1 MFEFTKKL
9 RLATKFALSLGTI
22 LMIIFAACAFV
33 ILSQSDNVKSQLND
47 QLTAIASEQKISNQQ
62 AVMAQVST
70 ALDNT
75 FEEVS
80 IKVVGLMFVAS
91 AGVVVIV
98 YYLFLH
104 MIRRRLADLAVKF
117 RDVSTGDG
125 DLRSRINVKGSDGID
140 DLGHIFN
147 GFIEKLQ
154 SIISQVVNDSSNL
167 VGVASHL
174 NTISASSSD
183 SALQQQSQIEQVATA
198 MNEMTATVTEVA
210 TNARSAADA
219 AQNADTD
226 VNSGMVI
233 VEQTVSS
240 INSLASEVER
250 ANDVIRTLQSDS
262 EEIGSVLDVIRGIA
276 EQTNLLALNAA
287 IEAARAGEQ
296 GRGFAEQTNLLA
308 LNAAIEAARAGEQ
321 GRGFAVVADEVRT
334 LASRTQQSTEEIQ
347 AMIERL
353 QTGANDAVK
362 VMEESHSQARN
373 SVDHAGNTGEALQKI
388 TTAVNTINQMNLHI
402 SNAAEQQT
410 AVAHEIDVSL
420 NKINQASHESVSN
433 AGEASQ
439 ESETLNQLATHLQEL
454 MQQFKV

>member
-1 MFEFTKKL
+1 MFDFTKKL

-22 LMIIFAACAFV
+22 LSVIFAICAFV
-33 ILSQSDNVKSQLND
+33 ILSQSDNVKGNLSEQLSS
-47 QLTAIASEQKISNQQ
+47 IATEQKISNQQ
-62 AVMAQVST
+62 AVMVQVST
-70 ALDNT
+70 VLDETFAQIAL
-75 FEEVS
+75 E
-80 IKVVGLMFVAS
+80 VVGLMFMAS

-98 YYLFLH
+98 YYLFLF

-117 RDVSTGDG
+117 RDVSTGEG

-154 SIISQVVNDSSNL
+154 SIISQVVDDSSNL
-167 VGVASHL
+167 VGVAAHL

-219 AQNADTD
+219 AQEADSD
-226 VNSGMVI
+226 VNSGMSI

-240 INSLASEVER
+240 INSLAAEVER
-250 ANDVIRTLQSDS
+250 ANDVIKTLQSDS
-262 EEIGSVLDVIRGIA
+262 EEIGSVLDVIRGI
-276 EQTNLLALNAA
+276 
-287 IEAARAGEQ
+287 
-296 GRGFAEQTNLLA
+296 AEQTNLLA

-362 VMEESHSQARN
+362 VMEESHTQARN
-373 SVDHAGNTGEALQKI
+373 SVDQAGNTGEALRKI

-420 NKINQASHESVSN
+420 NKINQASHESVSH

-439 ESETLNQLATHLQEL
+439 ESETLNQLATHLQGM